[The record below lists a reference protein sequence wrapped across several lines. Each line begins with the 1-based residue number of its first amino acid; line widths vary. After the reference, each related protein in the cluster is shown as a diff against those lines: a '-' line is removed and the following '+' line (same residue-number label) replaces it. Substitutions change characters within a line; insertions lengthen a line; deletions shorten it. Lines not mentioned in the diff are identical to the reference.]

1 MDVVIVIDINY
12 LSMNALTQYALPSF
26 ICHQRIGEDF
36 DYLSIL
42 FIYAVKGQMQS
53 FTLYQSKEEIV
64 AIFEDPLY
72 RPTLLL

>member
-1 MDVVIVIDINY
+1 MPYHHLFVIRESVKILI
-12 LSMNALTQYALPSF
+12 
-26 ICHQRIGEDF
+26 
-36 DYLSIL
+36 IL